1 MKMNFGVCCLSVI
14 PVRADVSDKSEMVSQ
29 LLFGETFSILSLSKG
44 WAKIVID
51 HDSYEGWIDEKQF
64 ILLSSEEHSKI
75 LSYSKYYSTDLV
87 QNINQKNAGSTPILP
102 GSILY
107 NATASEFLL
116 GDRTYSFNGK
126 LIKADILP
134 SIEKMIINAF
144 LFLNSPYLWGGRTPF
159 GIDCSGLVQIVARLS
174 GISLPRDT
182 RQQAEEGEMINL
194 ISEAKPG
201 DLAFFDNAD
210 GRIIHVGILLD
221 NAQIIHASGKVRIDT
236 IDHQGI
242 FKEETKK
249 YSHQLRVIKRI
260 IQ

>member
-1 MKMNFGVCCLSVI
+1 MNFGVCCLSVI
-14 PVRADVSDKSEMVSQ
+14 PVRVDASDKSEMVSQ
-29 LLFGETFSILSLSKG
+29 LLFGETFSIQSLSNG

-64 ILLSSEEHSKI
+64 VSLSSEEHTRIQSG
-75 LSYSKYYSTDLV
+75 SKYYSTDLV
-87 QNINQKNAGSTPILP
+87 NDVSQKNAGPILILP
-102 GSILY
+102 GSTLY
-107 NATASEFLL
+107 NPSSAEFSL
-116 GDRTYSFNGK
+116 GKGTYSFNGQS
-126 LIKADILP
+126 IKADIAP
-134 SIEKMIINAF
+134 AIEKLLMNAY
-144 LFLNSPYLWGGRTPF
+144 LFLDSPYLWGGRTPF
-159 GIDCSGLVQIVARLS
+159 GIDCSGFVQIVARLS

-182 RQQAEEGEMINL
+182 QQQVGEGEMINL
-194 ISEAKPG
+194 ITEAKPG

-210 GRIIHVGILLD
+210 GQIIHVGILLD

-242 FKEETKK
+242 FNNDIKK